1 MDISHRPTGFT
12 QGNTLAETSLAAETS
27 PQTSLMPEAQAGQTN
42 RLKFSQDDFRVLDS
56 DCNDMVVTCRNRST
70 IYMI

>member
-1 MDISHRPTGFT
+1 MCASRISIGIESQESMDISHRPTGFT

-42 RLKFSQDDFRVLDS
+42 RLKFSQDDS
-56 DCNDMVVTCRNRST
+56 
-70 IYMI
+70 